1 MQKFMKTVNIR
12 TIMNI
17 IHQNGCLTKN
27 YEYFFKKVLTTVN
40 KHANIGN
47 VVRNDTKNSLKFFER
62 YRK

>member
-17 IHQNGCLTKN
+17 IHQKRLLTKN